1 MGVARTLL
9 VLCALFLPGL
19 AGAVPSS
26 PADRALLF
34 ARCAGSF
41 AAEAEHL
48 RLVGGG
54 TALGR
59 AEEAERLFALLLDA
73 TITEEMRTGDMAI
86 ALRAARAEARL
97 IQRDLLGAATFAVH
111 QSHRDPARHA
121 AERRRV
127 TCEKLL
133 LGS

>member
-1 MGVARTLL
+1 MA
-9 VLCALFLPGL
+9 AAIP
-19 AGAVPSS
+19 AS
-26 PADRALLF
+26 PAERAELF

-48 RLVGGG
+48 RLMGGA
-54 TALGR
+54 ALPQV
-59 AEEAERLFALLLDA
+59 EATEDMFGLLLESVVTD
-73 TITEEMRTGDMAI
+73 EMRTGDAAL

-97 IQRDLLGAATFAVH
+97 IQRRLLTAATFAVKAD
-111 QSHRDPARHA
+111 HRTPARHA
-121 AERRRV
+121 ADRRRS